1 MREVRHISSISF
13 KGQYTVGI
21 GKSCENQHQDTSK
34 FSFYDCSYL
43 IRTLDRNRTEKADF
57 LIELKLSSLV
67 YSSTIKL
74 KLPRRLEGTRK
85 GLGRK
90 IGDGSQLLLEY
101 AVRLGLATEG
111 GKI

>member
-74 KLPRRLEGTRK
+74 EGTRK